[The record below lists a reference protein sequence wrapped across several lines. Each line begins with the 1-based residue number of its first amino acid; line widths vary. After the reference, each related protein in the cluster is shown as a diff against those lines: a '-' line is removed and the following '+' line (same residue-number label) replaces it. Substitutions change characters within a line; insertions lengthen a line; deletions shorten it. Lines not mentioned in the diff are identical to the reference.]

1 MWFHRRINWIVS
13 TIVVAALAGC
23 TSAGSTARSPRQV
36 QRVQPWPISP
46 MRAFFA
52 PQPVAPKVVSPQPG
66 TALPMKELLV
76 PLPTLDPRAMPGS
89 SLPNGVTTQS
99 NKPVRELDAA
109 VPPPIR
115 FQPAPLGRSN
125 RSEPVTSPDAE
136 GAGPRLGFEPL
147 PAPHD
152 SPLTLEINGPRQRS
166 VGGAVTYEL
175 VVRNG
180 SQQPIDHVVVNVD
193 FDGELIFP
201 GHIEK
206 QVKKDLGNLL
216 PGQSREM
223 KLTLTSN
230 KVGRHACRFEVT
242 ADNLDPVWQTATVVY
257 IAR

>member
-1 MWFHRRINWIVS
+1 MMEQ
-13 TIVVAALAGC
+13 VAAVFRKTG
-23 TSAGSTARSPRQV
+23 RSV
-36 QRVQPWPISP
+36 
-46 MRAFFA
+46 
-52 PQPVAPKVVSPQPG
+52 PVFNDKHLSYSWEKAKQFVAWSH
-66 TALPMKELLV
+66 ELKF
-76 PLPTLDPRAMPGS
+76 PLMAGS
-89 SLPNGVTTQS
+89 SLPNGVTTQT

-230 KVGRHACRFEVT
+230 KVGRHDCRFEVT